1 MNPSSHLADQ
11 LMSSLPAMSA
21 LPSELKT
28 STPTLTEIKVS
39 LFNSKVES
47 IRSTALAL
55 IVNSTEVQQ
64 SSEMEKTRAL
74 NPTLLVESI
83 RSTALAM
90 IVNSAK
96 VQQSSQMEKTRA
108 LNPTLLVES
117 IRSTALAMIV
127 NSAKVQQSSQMEK
140 TRALNPTLLP
150 SLQYRPELSTSIS
163 TGIIVCIAVGL
174 GFALLGV
181 GVCIAV
187 LFLLRRKYYHK
198 SGCKVFSPG
207 ELT

>member
-28 STPTLTEIKVS
+28 STPTPTEIKVS

-108 LNPTLLVES
+108 LNPTLL
-117 IRSTALAMIV
+117 
-127 NSAKVQQSSQMEK
+127 
-140 TRALNPTLLP
+140 P
-150 SLQYRPELSTSIS
+150 SLQHRPELSTSIS
-163 TGIIVCIAVGL
+163 TGIIVCIAVGS
-174 GFALLGV
+174 GFALLGM

-187 LFLLRRKYYHK
+187 LFLLRRKYYNK
-198 SGCKVFSPG
+198 TGCKVFSPG